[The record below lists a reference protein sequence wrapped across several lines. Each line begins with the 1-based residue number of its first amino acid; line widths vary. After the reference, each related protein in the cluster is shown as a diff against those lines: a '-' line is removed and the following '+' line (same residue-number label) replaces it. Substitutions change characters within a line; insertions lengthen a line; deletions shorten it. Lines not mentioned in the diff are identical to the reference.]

1 MSSRRLRGDA
11 IDVVADRHRR
21 AAALLR
27 DQRLTR
33 TPIDRLPDDCRPR
46 DEGDGYATQES
57 LHGLLAAAG
66 LGPIAG
72 HKIGCTTPVM
82 QAFLGIQSPC
92 AGGVHATTV
101 HHGRARMR
109 HADYVRV
116 GVECEIAVRL
126 GADLGQASV
135 PFDRNR
141 VASAVDAVLPAMEI
155 VDDRYRDYRT
165 LDVPTLIADDF
176 FNAGCV
182 LGPLITRWRD
192 LDLPALTGVTRL
204 NGGEVGRGEGRAVMG
219 HPFEALAW
227 LANLR
232 ASLGLTIRAGEFV
245 LLGSVVETR
254 WVSAGDEVTVAIEG
268 LGETHATFAR

>member
-1 MSSRRLRGDA
+1 MAPTPGRDA
-11 IDVVADRHRR
+11 VDGIGDRHHR
-21 AAALLR
+21 AAVRLR
-27 DQRLTR
+27 DQRLAR
-33 TPIDRLPDDCRPR
+33 TPIDRLPDDCRPH
-46 DEGDGYATQES
+46 DERDGYATQEL
-57 LHGLLAAAG
+57 LHGLLAEAG
-66 LGPIAG
+66 LGPVTG

-92 AGGVHATTV
+92 AGGVHEATV
-101 HHGRARMR
+101 HQGRARVR

-126 GADLGQASV
+126 GAELGPAGA
-135 PFDRNR
+135 PFDRKR

-155 VDDRYRDYRT
+155 VDDRYRDFRS
-165 LDVPTLIADDF
+165 LDVATLIADDF

-182 LGPLITRWRD
+182 LGPPVTRWRD

-204 NGGEVGRGEGRAVMG
+204 NGGEVGRGQGHAVMG

-232 ASLGLTIRAGEFV
+232 AGLGLALRAGEFV

-254 WVSAGDEVTVAIEG
+254 WVSPGDDVTVAIQG
-268 LGETHATFAR
+268 LGDVHAAFAR